1 MEFFNKFEPAPK
13 TNTPAGD
20 KFLNE
25 YQEKYTKDGQKELV
39 KIGQKNIDDIIQAD
53 LESTKIENIL
63 HAVAMGDLRALQQRE
78 ITYMDATTMPKT
90 LMEMQN
96 LGIKAKS
103 EFEAFPK
110 EVKEMFH
117 NSCDEYIAQMG
128 TQDFFDKMSP
138 YVQKIKD
145 IEAAGN
151 LKAYNKKV
159 AEQAKFEKDVAAA
172 KEVKTE

>member
-1 MEFFNKFEPAPK
+1 MEFFNKFNPAPK
-13 TNTPAGD
+13 KPTPAGD

-25 YQEKYTKDGQKELV
+25 YQEKYSKDGEKKLV
-39 KIGQKNIDDIIQAD
+39 KVGQKNIDEIIQAD

-78 ITYMDATTMPKT
+78 VTYMDATTMPKS

-117 NSCDEYIAQMG
+117 NSCDEYVAQMG
-128 TQDFFDKMSP
+128 TQEFFDKMSP
-138 YVQKIKD
+138 YVQKIRD

>member
-1 MEFFNKFEPAPK
+1 MEFFNKFEPAQK
-13 TNTPAGD
+13 IDTPAGD
-20 KFLNE
+20 KYLNE
-25 YQEKYTKDGQKELV
+25 YQEKFSKDGDKKLV
-39 KIGQKNIDDIIQAD
+39 KIGKKNIDQIIQAD

-78 ITYMDATTMPKT
+78 ITYMDATTMPKS

-128 TQDFFDKMSP
+128 TQEFFDKMSP

-159 AEQAKFEKDVAAA
+159 SEQAKFEKDVAAA